1 MKDYKVSAAEFT
13 ETIKIVE
20 ASDPAHADNIN
31 FAVKQI
37 FGNTVANK
45 ETVGKAVK
53 NVDAKLTEG
62 LQNLTAQNEATKNEI
77 KAEQAELKKELAK
90 AIKDIAD
97 SKGASKTTL
106 NPDKTITTVNSL
118 ETVTTSINK
127 KERFIISKHAYVNGL
142 TKTLKTV
149 FKGKQIITT
158 EEK

>member
-1 MKDYKVSAAEFT
+1 M
-13 ETIKIVE
+13 
-20 ASDPAHADNIN
+20 
-31 FAVKQI
+31 
-37 FGNTVANK
+37 
-45 ETVGKAVK
+45 
-53 NVDAKLTEG
+53 
-62 LQNLTAQNEATKNEI
+62 
-77 KAEQAELKKELAK
+77 EQAELKKELAK

-97 SKGASKTTL
+97 SKGASKTTF

-127 KERFIISKHAYVNGL
+127 RERFIISKHVYVNGL